1 MSKGAGSTLAGV
13 AMFFEVGFVIMMPLV
28 IGIAKE
34 AKIPFM
40 ALVIPAVAALA
51 QAHSLPPQ
59 PGPAILMIRRTIAA
73 AFLPKDNTLVYVL
86 NFLGSPIVGLFLAV
100 LVALYVFGIR
110 AGLHH
115 CRGFRQHLQ
124 GH

>member
-51 QAHSLPPQ
+51 QAHSLLPPQ

-86 NFLGSPIVGLFLAV
+86 NFLAV